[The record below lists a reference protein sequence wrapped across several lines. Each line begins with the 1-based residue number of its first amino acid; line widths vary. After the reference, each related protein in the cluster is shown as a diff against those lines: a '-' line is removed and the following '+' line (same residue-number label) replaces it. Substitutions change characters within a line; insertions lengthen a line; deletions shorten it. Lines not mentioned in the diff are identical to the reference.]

1 MQLKRATLEQAKLRL
16 ILTGG
21 PGTGKTRSALETAKY
36 LVPGGKILLLDSERG
51 SASKYAKKVPFFVE
65 ELLDHDP
72 RNYTRMIKEGG
83 QLVDVLIIDSLTH
96 AWDRLLEIVDEVA
109 RSRFSGNT
117 YAAWSVGTPIWRD
130 LLDAM
135 MMAPCHVIA
144 TARADIEYVEDN
156 SGKKKQ
162 YTQVGTKVQ
171 ARKGLA
177 HEFDVHGELDLAHD
191 LMIRKTRCD
200 ELDQRV
206 FNKPGAEFAGLLRA
220 WLSDGEPAM
229 GKPVSAPAKTPEIQ
243 PAPAGESVAVSTI
256 DIDTTP
262 GPVAQSF
269 VEAVADAV
277 DEKSQSNYEA
287 LVKHLELL
295 GINPGFLAPYLRKKF
310 AKTPKIVVDTKAGI
324 IENLSDDR
332 MIEAIEDLS
341 YLPAIIAD
349 VVGSSEYVMADV
361 TTDQLKAAFTQLTG
375 GPKKNEPTTSN
386 TVPAGSSSDTAVVAG
401 AS

>member
-200 ELDQRV
+200 DLDQRV
-206 FNKPGAEFAGLLRA
+206 FNKPGAEFAGILRA
-220 WLSDGEPAM
+220 WLSDGDVP
-229 GKPVSAPAKTPEIQ
+229 KPF
-243 PAPAGESVAVSTI
+243 GTI
-256 DIDTTP
+256 PDIDTAP

-269 VEAVADAV
+269 IEAVADAV
-277 DEKSQSNYEA
+277 DEKSHSNYEA
-287 LVKHLELL
+287 LVQHLELL
-295 GINPGFLAPYLRKKF
+295 GISAGFLAPYLRKKF
-310 AKTPKIVVDTKAGI
+310 KGEPKLVVDTKAKV

-341 YLPAIIAD
+341 NLPAIIAD
-349 VVGSSEYVMADV
+349 VVGSTDYVMADV

-375 GPKKNEPTTSN
+375 GKKSEPTTSDA
-386 TVPAGSSSDTAVVAG
+386 VPVGDGGNTAVTAG